1 MQHSPSI
8 FSEDKETYSLK
19 ISDVSSEDLN
29 TGLWLVLAGVNDIP
43 PHIALISEGKYF
55 SVSARKV
62 EVGVELSTFLKAIG
76 RRSIPTLF
84 VGIKIH
90 PSGGIRGALNAFE
103 RYPTLGSGPHSC
115 LWPVRDFF
123 TKAFSSEYAKAN
135 LVFELLA
142 LAQKQ
147 QILMEC
153 RSMFVDGETI
163 TLLKYT
169 SEQIRERI
177 NSLLKVNE

>member
-8 FSEDKETYSLK
+8 FSEDKENYSLK
-19 ISDVSSEDLN
+19 ISGVSSEDVN
-29 TGLWLVLAGVNDIP
+29 EGLWLVLAGVNDIP
-43 PHIALISEGKYF
+43 PHIALISEGKYY

-62 EVGVELSTFLKAIG
+62 EVGVDMSTFLKAIS
-76 RRSIPTLF
+76 RKNLPTLF
-84 VGIKIH
+84 FGIK
-90 PSGGIRGALNAFE
+90 STNTMGLKEAFQK
-103 RYPTLGSGPHSC
+103 YPTLGNGPHSC

-123 TKAFSSEYAKAN
+123 AEAFSQEYAKAN

-147 QILMEC
+147 QILLEC
-153 RSMFVDGETI
+153 KSLYIEGKTI
-163 TLLKYT
+163 TLPKYT

-177 NSLLKVNE
+177 NSILKVNE